1 MEIFD
6 EEVSECY
13 DLLID
18 DRYMKNRDGLSNFF
32 TNTVDMH
39 YTLVELKD

>member
-13 DLLID
+13 DLVID
-18 DRYMKNRDGLSNFF
+18 DRYIKNRDGLSNFF